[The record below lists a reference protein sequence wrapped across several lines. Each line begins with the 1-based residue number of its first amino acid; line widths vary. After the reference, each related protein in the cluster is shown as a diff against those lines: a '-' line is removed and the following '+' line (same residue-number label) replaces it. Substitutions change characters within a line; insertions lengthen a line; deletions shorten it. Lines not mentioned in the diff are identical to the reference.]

1 MARSPVEAGTVVT
14 SDKRPSVQHLFT
26 HSTPAVNAATRAGG
40 RMLPAMSP
48 AVLDAPSL
56 TLALVEAQ
64 VGSLV
69 DVLPVALLVAS
80 PTGEILRANAAAV
93 ELLDNP
99 ALVGQSVRDALEVA
113 ERESLLKVRVR
124 WLRHEDEVLMLYV
137 IHDAED

>member
-1 MARSPVEAGTVVT
+1 
-14 SDKRPSVQHLFT
+14 
-26 HSTPAVNAATRAGG
+26 
-40 RMLPAMSP
+40 MLPAMSP
-48 AVLDAPSL
+48 TVLDAPGL

-99 ALVGQSVRDALEVA
+99 TLVGQSVTVALDVAKRDNM
-113 ERESLLKVRVR
+113 LKVRAR
-124 WLRHEDEVLMLYV
+124 WLRHEDQVLMLYV

>member
-1 MARSPVEAGTVVT
+1 VFT
-14 SDKRPSVQHLFT
+14 RPA
-26 HSTPAVNAATRAGG
+26 PAVNVARRASS

-48 AVLDAPSL
+48 AVLDGSSL

-69 DVLPVALLVAS
+69 DVLPVALLVTS

-93 ELLDNP
+93 ELLGNP
-99 ALVGQSVRDALEVA
+99 ALVGQSVTAALEVA
-113 ERESLLKVRVR
+113 EQQSLLKVRVR
-124 WLRHEDEVLMLYV
+124 WLRQEDDVLKLYV

>member
-1 MARSPVEAGTVVT
+1 M
-14 SDKRPSVQHLFT
+14 
-26 HSTPAVNAATRAGG
+26 
-40 RMLPAMSP
+40 PAMTP
-48 AVLDAPSL
+48 AVLDAPRL

-80 PTGEILRANAAAV
+80 PNGEILRANAAAV

-99 ALVGQSVRDALEVA
+99 ALVGQSVAAALEVA
-113 ERESLLKVRVR
+113 ERDSLLKVRVR
-124 WLRHEDEVLMLYV
+124 WLQHEDQVLTLYV

>member
-1 MARSPVEAGTVVT
+1 MLAAMA
-14 SDKRPSVQHLFT
+14 
-26 HSTPAVNAATRAGG
+26 PA
-40 RMLPAMSP
+40 L
-48 AVLDAPSL
+48 LDAPRL

-93 ELLDNP
+93 ELLDNA
-99 ALVGQSVRDALEVA
+99 ALVGQSVTDALEVA

-124 WLRHEDEVLMLYV
+124 WLRHEDEVLTLYV